1 MTPPVLLCNT
11 LYRVLTPPA
20 GDVLATLQSGHPRFA
35 ELVRAAKMEAEL
47 GAGLLTVLAPLDS
60 AFDKVTAAPT
70 NSAHRAV
77 NEKALKHSAVKIVKT
92 NRP

>member
-20 GDVLATLQSGHPRFA
+20 GDVLATLQSDHPRFA

-60 AFDKVTAAPT
+60 AFDKVTT
-70 NSAHRAV
+70 VLIELSM
-77 NEKALKHSAVKIVKT
+77 KKH
-92 NRP
+92 

>member
-60 AFDKVTAAPT
+60 AFDKVTAMLIELPT
-70 NSAHRAV
+70 KR
-77 NEKALKHSAVKIVKT
+77 
-92 NRP
+92 RC